1 MVDAPDLGSGAA
13 RCGGSSP
20 LSRTRLWFFYCYF
33 DVLLLGIVLRRAAA
47 WRIAKC
53 FLVALSTAHKHQKHT
68 DSNPYRYLSHLDSPC
83 YAIISKSAFMDCKRF
98 AFAVARRL

>member
-47 WRIAKC
+47 WRVAKR
-53 FLVALSTAHKHQKHT
+53 FLVALPTAREHQKYA
-68 DSNPYRYLSHLDSPC
+68 DSNPKRYLFHLDSPC
-83 YAIISKSAFMDCKRF
+83 CAIISKSAFGERKLHKSRELAMI
-98 AFAVARRL
+98 